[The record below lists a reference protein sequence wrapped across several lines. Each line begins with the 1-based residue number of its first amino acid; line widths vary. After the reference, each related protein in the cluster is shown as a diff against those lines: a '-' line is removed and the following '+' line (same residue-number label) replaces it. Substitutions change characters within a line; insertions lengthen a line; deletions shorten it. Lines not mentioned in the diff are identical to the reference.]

1 MECWGTSRGK
11 YSEMHGHPKQVQF
24 RVLNPESVGHAPLTN
39 SSAAGRIPL
48 NKIVLRLKREQ
59 KVFGN
64 HSEHT

>member
-1 MECWGTSRGK
+1 
-11 YSEMHGHPKQVQF
+11 MHGHPKQVQF